1 MNTAEERKI
10 NVAQIGCGYWG
21 PNLLRNLI
29 NLPGCRVALLADAS
43 AERRQ
48 YVQAT
53 YPQVPVAAEFEA
65 ALADASIDAL
75 VIATPARSH
84 FALARRALLAGK
96 HIFVEKPLAMTV
108 AEVDELSAIAARQQ
122 RVVMAGHTFL
132 YNSAVRHLRELVRS
146 GELGQIYY
154 VYSQR
159 LNLGVLRSDI
169 NVMWNLA
176 PHDVS
181 ILCYVLDGSPREVS
195 AVGTAFIQPGIE
207 DVVFMNMVWPGG
219 VRGNVHVSWLDPNK
233 TRCITL
239 VGSKK
244 MAVYDDTAKDKITV
258 FDKGI
263 DLVPGDRQG
272 MPFDYQPFH
281 RVVHRT
287 GAMTKPAL
295 DYPEP
300 LQVELSHFLE
310 CVRSGAEPLTGVT
323 HAREVVRILE
333 AAQQSLDRNRANP

>member
-1 MNTAEERKI
+1 M
-10 NVAQIGCGYWG
+10 AQIGCGYWG

-29 NLPGCRVALLADAS
+29 SLPSCRIALLVEAS

-48 YVQAT
+48 YVQKT
-53 YPQVPVAAEFEA
+53 YAAVPVAADFEG
-65 ALADASIDAL
+65 ALQNPDIDAL
-75 VIATPARSH
+75 VIATPARTH
-84 FALARRALLAGK
+84 FSLAERALQAGK

-108 AEVDELSAIAARQQ
+108 AEVDDLAALAAQRQ

-132 YNSAVRHLRELVRS
+132 YNAAVRHLRELVRS
-146 GELGQIYY
+146 EELGQIYY
-154 VYSQR
+154 VYCQR

-181 ILCYVLDGSPREVS
+181 ILCYVLDGSPVEIN

-207 DVVFMNMVWPGG
+207 DVVFMDLVWPGG
-219 VRGNVHVSWLDPNK
+219 VRANVHVSWLDPNK
-233 TRCITL
+233 TRSITV

-258 FDKGI
+258 YDKGI
-263 DLVPGDRQG
+263 DLVPDDRQG
-272 MPFDYQPFH
+272 MPFDHQPFH

-287 GAMTKPAL
+287 GAMTRPAL
-295 DYPEP
+295 EYPEP
-300 LQVELSHFLE
+300 LQVELAHFID
-310 CVRSGAEPLTGVT
+310 CVQRGTEPLTGIA

-333 AAQQSLDRNRANP
+333 AAQQSLNRRRSQP